1 MDTETETL
9 INGKRLKPNQ
19 GLPSNSADGAI
30 IYDSSHFQ
38 LRSRDRHVSYGS
50 INGAVPLLE
59 NNREPE
65 MPGRQSV
72 TFRRLPPEML
82 TTLSSQF
89 ESLDYEPW
97 ESRVFKEENSRKTP
111 SSLTKQGVIRWVVV
125 FFIGVCTAL
134 IACTIDIC
142 VVEITKLKYGFL
154 KKYIDKCVTENCLYI
169 PYLQWL
175 GISCGFAFIA
185 SLLVTYGEPV
195 AAGSGIPLVKCYLNG
210 INVHRLHR
218 LKTLFVKAAGVTCS
232 VLGGLAV
239 GKEGPMVHSGAAV
252 AAGLSQGKS
261 TSLGFDF
268 GILKEFRCD
277 QEKRDFVTGGAAAGV
292 AAAFGAPIGGV
303 LFSLE
308 EGSSFWNQ
316 NMTWRIFFCSM
327 VSAFTLNVVLSA
339 YHGQIGQLAYD
350 GLLNFGKFPDI
361 PFALLE
367 LPIFIGMGII
377 GGLIGALFNQMNY
390 HISVFR
396 RRFIL
401 SRWAKVLEVI
411 VVCSVTVTT
420 GFVMIY
426 CVNDCKPLGAKDDID
441 FPIQMFCEDGQ
452 FNAVA
457 AMWLQTP
464 EASVRA
470 LFHDQPGT
478 HNPLSVGLFFI
489 TYVFLACWT
498 YGLSISSG
506 IFIPALLSGA
516 AWGRLVGLGLY
527 RLTEGAAWA
536 DPGKYALIGAASQL
550 GGIARVTLSLAVI
563 LIETTGNLSLGLG
576 LMLTLLTAK
585 LVGDCFN
592 AGIYDMNVKLAGLPM
607 LPWSSPPLCYGT
619 EARDI
624 MSKPVVVLREVER
637 VSTIL
642 SVLEET
648 SHQGFPLIFEDR
660 FAGPQGKQ
668 NSFGMLR
675 GLILRSQLQI
685 LLKEKAFCTSPTG
698 GTSQPPVPLETFR
711 MYYPR
716 YPTFQGMHFTEEE
729 RSSYLDLRP
738 YLNPT
743 PYTVPMHASLPRTFQ
758 LFRALGLRHLIVTDD
773 NNEVVGMITRKTLA
787 RYRARICC
795 GTIDFV
801 ELPLGGHGVQL

>member
-1 MDTETETL
+1 MDTETQTL
-9 INGKRLKPNQ
+9 LNDQHSKPNQ
-19 GLPSNSADGAI
+19 GLSLTNAENGVSFDPSQ
-30 IYDSSHFQ
+30 FQ
-38 LRSRDRHVSYGS
+38 PRVRDRHISYGS
-50 INGAVPLLE
+50 INGAVPLPE
-59 NNREPE
+59 NNRDPE
-65 MPGRQSV
+65 MPGQQAV
-72 TFRRLPPEML
+72 VFRRLPQGML
-82 TTLSSQF
+82 STLSSEF
-89 ESLDYEPW
+89 ESLDYELC
-97 ESRVFKEENSRKTP
+97 ENKIFKEEESKKSP
-111 SSLTKQGVIRWVVV
+111 GSITKQNATRWVVV

-142 VVEITKLKYGFL
+142 VVEMTKIKYGFL
-154 KKYIDKCVTENCLYI
+154 KKYIEKCVKENCLYI

-175 GISCGFAFIA
+175 GISCGFAFLA
-185 SLLVTYGEPV
+185 SVLVTYGEPV

-268 GILKEFRCD
+268 GILKAFRCD

-316 NMTWRIFFCSM
+316 NITWRIFFCSM
-327 VSAFTLNVVLSA
+327 VSAFTLNVVLST
-339 YHGQIGQLAYD
+339 YHGQLGILAYD

-367 LPIFIGMGII
+367 LPIFIAMGII
-377 GGLIGALFNQMNY
+377 GGLSGALFNQMNY

-411 VVCSVTVTT
+411 VVCSVTVSV
-420 GFVMIY
+420 GFIMIY
-426 CVNDCKPLGAKDDID
+426 YVDDCKPLGAKDAVE

-489 TYVFLACWT
+489 TYFFLACWT

-527 RLTEGAAWA
+527 RITQGAAWA

-585 LVGDCFN
+585 FVGDFFN
-592 AGIYDMNVKLAGLPM
+592 AGIYDMNVQLAGLPM
-607 LPWSSPPLCYGT
+607 LPWSAPPMCHGT
-619 EARDI
+619 QAQYI
-624 MSKPVVVLREVER
+624 MSKPVVVLKEVER
-637 VSTIL
+637 VSTVI
-642 SVLEET
+642 SVLEDT
-648 SHQGFPLIFEDR
+648 RHQGFPVIFEDR
-660 FAGPQGKQ
+660 FSGSQAKQ
-668 NSFGMLR
+668 TSFGVLR
-675 GLILRSQLQI
+675 GLILRSQLKI
-685 LLKEKAFCTSPTG
+685 LLKEKPFCSSPTG
-698 GTSQPPVPLETFR
+698 STRPPISLETFR

-716 YPTFQGMHFTEEE
+716 YPASEDIHFTEEE
-729 RSSYLDLRP
+729 RASYLDLRP
-738 YLNPT
+738 YMNPT
-743 PYTVPMHASLPRTFQ
+743 PYTVPKHASLHRTFQ

-773 NNEVVGMITRKTLA
+773 NNEVAGMITRKTLA

-795 GTIDFV
+795 GAIDFV
-801 ELPLGGHGVQL
+801 ELPLGGHGVPP